1 MIRLLPILLLCSCAH
16 DGTPVL
22 CWKDVKD
29 DIEINLKAGI
39 RPEEKI
45 WLRGYLYEPIQCP
58 EHDKPKGE
66 RFP

>member
-16 DGTPVL
+16 KAPSL

-29 DIEINLKAGI
+29 DVDIHLKAGLK
-39 RPEEKI
+39 PEERI

-58 EHDKPKGE
+58 DHDKPKGE
-66 RFP
+66 RVP